1 MPSNTPTPLADN
13 IADVLFQNATLNLC
27 RTFYGHTALD
37 TDDGEQ
43 LRADTI
49 FFLRAVNA
57 ALVERALTKTHIR
70 RMQDRITDYT
80 TSHVKRDVIHRFVD
94 AKYPNQADGL
104 ECYIR
109 ERLFLLFTRS
119 GDAVCELLVDALT
132 RALRR
137 SD

>member
-1 MPSNTPTPLADN
+1 MPSSNPTPLADN
-13 IADVLFQNATLNLC
+13 VADVLFQSATLNLC

-43 LRADTI
+43 LRADSV

-70 RMQDRITDYT
+70 RMQDRIADYT
-80 TSHVKRDVIHRFVD
+80 MNHVKRDAIHRFID

-104 ECYIR
+104 ERYIR

-119 GDAVCELLVDALT
+119 GDAVCELLVDAFA
-132 RALRR
+132 RALRT
-137 SD
+137 DT